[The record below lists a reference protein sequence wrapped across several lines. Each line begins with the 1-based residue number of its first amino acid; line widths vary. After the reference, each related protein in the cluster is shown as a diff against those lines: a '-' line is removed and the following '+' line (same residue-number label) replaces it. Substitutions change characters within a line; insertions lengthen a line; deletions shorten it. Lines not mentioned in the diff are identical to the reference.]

1 MRLWQAKKSYNDA
14 EGTTMNTEANINES
28 VEFEEEAHALYK
40 KLSPAGYELE
50 DCFELAP
57 IVAQIKFMKKKLD
70 ALVLCHHFMTA
81 DLIHGIADVV
91 GDASLLI
98 ETARKTDKKT
108 ILVCAIKP
116 LAEAVKLV
124 NPNATVLLPNIE
136 AGCSIADGITAE
148 DVRQLRSQYPEAVAI
163 TYINSS
169 AAVKAESDYVVTSKN
184 ARELIGK
191 LPNKQILFYPD
202 KAVATNLK
210 QEFPDKEI
218 IGWEGKCIVHE
229 EYTVDR
235 IVHFK
240 KHHPDTHIL
249 FHSECDPKV
258 IQHGHMHG
266 GTHSMMEYVKHHPE
280 ADSFFLVTECGLADT
295 MRAQYPSKKFIGTCA
310 LCPYMKSINLSNALA
325 IMRGNDEQGEIIQ
338 LLPEIAE
345 KARRA
350 MDNMYRMVEN

>member
-1 MRLWQAKKSYNDA
+1 M
-14 EGTTMNTEANINES
+14 EANTLDEGVIEY
-28 VEFEEEAHALYK
+28 EAQRLFQN
-40 KLSPAGYELE
+40 LSHVGYQLE
-50 DCFELAP
+50 DCYELAP
-57 IVAQIKFMKKKLD
+57 IVAQIKFMKEKLD

-91 GDASLLI
+91 GDASLLV

-116 LAEAVKLV
+116 LAEAVKIV
-124 NPNATVLLPNIE
+124 NPNATVLLPNID

-148 DVRQLRSQYPEAVAI
+148 DVRQLRQQYPNAAAV

-191 LPNKQILFYPD
+191 LPHKQILFYPD
-202 KAVATNLK
+202 KAIATNLK

-218 IGWEGKCIVHE
+218 IGWAGKCIVHE

-235 IVHFK
+235 IMHFK
-240 KHHPDTHIL
+240 KHNPDTHIL
-249 FHSECDPKV
+249 FHSECDPAV
-258 IQHGHMHG
+258 MPHGHMHG
-266 GTHSMMEYVKHHPE
+266 GTHAMMEYVKHHQE
-280 ADSFFLVTECGLADT
+280 VDSFFLVTECGLADT
-295 MRAQYPSKKFIGTCA
+295 MRAEYPQKKFVGTCA
-310 LCPYMKSINLSNALA
+310 LCPYMKSINLSNALQ
-325 IMRGNDEQGEIIQ
+325 IMQGIEEFGEIVD
-338 LLPEIAE
+338 LPIEVAV

-350 MDNMYRMVEN
+350 MNNMYEMVEN

>member
-1 MRLWQAKKSYNDA
+1 MSVQTQASNLDPAILNDEAQRLYR
-14 EGTTMNTEANINES
+14 
-28 VEFEEEAHALYK
+28 
-40 KLSPAGYELE
+40 KLAPAGYQLE
-50 DCFELAP
+50 DCHELAP
-57 IVAQIKFMKKKLD
+57 IVANIKFLKEELD
-70 ALVLCHHFMTA
+70 VLVLCHHFMTA

-124 NPNATVLLPNIE
+124 NPSATVLLPNIE

-148 DVRQLRSQYPEAVAI
+148 DVRRLRAQYPEAVAV

-191 LPNKQILFYPD
+191 LPHKQILFYPD

-218 IGWEGKCIVHE
+218 ISWDGKCIVHE

-235 IVHFK
+235 VLHFK
-240 KHHPDTHIL
+240 QRNPNTHIL
-249 FHSECDPKV
+249 FHSECDPAV
-258 IQHGHMHG
+258 IPLGHMHG
-266 GTHSMMEYVKHHPE
+266 GTHSMMEYVKDHPE

-295 MRAQYPSKKFIGTCA
+295 MRAEYPAKKFIGTCA
-310 LCPYMKSINLSNALA
+310 LCPYMKSINLTNALQ
-325 IMRGNDEQGEIIQ
+325 IMRGELGGGAEIIH
-338 LLPEIAE
+338 IAPDVAE
-345 KARRA
+345 RARRA
-350 MDNMYRMVEN
+350 MDNMYQMVEN